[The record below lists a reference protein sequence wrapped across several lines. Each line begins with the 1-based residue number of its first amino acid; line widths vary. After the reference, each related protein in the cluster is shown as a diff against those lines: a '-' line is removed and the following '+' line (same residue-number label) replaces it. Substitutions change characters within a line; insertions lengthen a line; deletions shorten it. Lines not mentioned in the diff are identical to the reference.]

1 MSQAISRVTSSSDRP
16 ITVLVEPCLE
26 VQLDHQSMRDTARP
40 VILVRELHVE
50 RLLVEH
56 FERPVKFF
64 GLTDGRPQVRF
75 TR

>member
-1 MSQAISRVTSSSDRP
+1 
-16 ITVLVEPCLE
+16 
-26 VQLDHQSMRDTARP
+26 MRDTARP

-64 GLTDGRPQVRF
+64 GLTDGRPQVCV
-75 TR
+75 TRLQHGRCGDVPDVVKG